1 MARTRNERL
10 AAVISEAEWTQA
22 QVATQF
28 VRVAREIGATNLLSV
43 GRTNVSQWVLGSK
56 PSGPAASILCE
67 TLSRG
72 LGRRLTPSEIG
83 LTDPDSDSPPHSI
96 WHVDTL
102 AALNEL
108 RSTQVALARR
118 QFLSTSAYS
127 VAGLALPEASW
138 WQDAADRAR
147 SRPAASSRRIGAGDV
162 EAVQEMTGF
171 FQKRDQR
178 RGGGH
183 GRSAV
188 TAYLV
193 DEVAGMLNGTFR
205 DENIR
210 RELLST
216 AGELIYLMGWMAFDA
231 GQHAEAQTHF
241 SLAIRLAAEAT
252 DPALAAHVMR
262 AMAHQAVDLGHYREA
277 LQLSS
282 ATMDRSR
289 YNHACPRERALLGV
303 VHARALA
310 VTGQKREA
318 AAALLKA
325 EGELSSAA
333 AGDEPGRVFFFKEA
347 SLAHET
353 ACTLRDIGDFAG
365 AQREFKRSV
374 RTRKATVYARTHAV
388 TLGYLGAVQ
397 ARTDG
402 VEAACATWSRA
413 LDAMEGVQSRRALDT
428 VTTMRQ
434 TISPF
439 RYRGIGAVAELEA
452 RTAAVLR
459 QVA

>member
-1 MARTRNERL
+1 MA
-10 AAVISEAEWTQA
+10 
-22 QVATQF
+22 F
-28 VRVAREIGATNLLSV
+28 
-43 GRTNVSQWVLGSK
+43 
-56 PSGPAASILCE
+56 
-67 TLSRG
+67 
-72 LGRRLTPSEIG
+72 
-83 LTDPDSDSPPHSI
+83 
-96 WHVDTL
+96 
-102 AALNEL
+102 
-108 RSTQVALARR
+108 ARR

-127 VAGLALPEASW
+127 VAGLALPDESW
-138 WQDAADRAR
+138 WQDAADRAS
-147 SRPAASSRRIGAGDV
+147 SRPAASRRRIGAGDV

-171 FQKRDQR
+171 FQQRDQR
-178 RGGGH
+178 HGGGH

-193 DEVAGMLNGTFR
+193 DEVADMLNGTFR
-205 DENIR
+205 DERVR

-216 AGELIYLMGWMAFDA
+216 AGELIYLTGWMAFDA

-241 SLAIRLAAEAT
+241 TLAIRLAAEAT

-289 YNHACPRERALLGV
+289 YGHACPRERALLGV

-310 VTGQKREA
+310 VAGQKKA
-318 AAALLKA
+318 AATALLQA
-325 EGELSSAA
+325 EEDLAA
-333 AGDEPGRVFFFKEA
+333 ATTADEPGRMFFFKEA

-374 RTRKATVYARTHAV
+374 RTRKATTYARTHAV

-402 VEAACATWSRA
+402 VEAACATWNRA

-439 RYRGIGAVAELEA
+439 RYRGITAVAELEA